1 MPRTAERIVCP
12 QPRECRGRGVTENE
26 NQQENL
32 TNSFA
37 CELNCGNR
45 PWRKACLPNRLLT
58 GRRHLV
64 DCNDTQQCEISSA
77 SRDHASRR
85 FETQRL
91 AVYRDL
97 NNANS
102 HRFLRN
108 GKPKNDTALDLGRET
123 LIKQNAKP
131 RRTTAAHHEL
141 QQNEGIPEEV
151 QPATSNTTLR
161 KFRLYE
167 HEGVDRV

>member
-32 TNSFA
+32 TNRFA

-108 GKPKNDTALDLGRET
+108 GKPQNDTALDLGRET
-123 LIKQNAKP
+123 IIKKTRNHDVP
-131 RRTTAAHHEL
+131 RQH
-141 QQNEGIPEEV
+141 I
-151 QPATSNTTLR
+151 TSSNKTREYLR
-161 KFRLYE
+161 KSNQRPPTQP
-167 HEGVDRV
+167 